1 MPNPHTALPVV
12 GMVGGGQLARMTQ
25 QAAIALGI
33 EFRVLADSPIDSA
46 ALVAA
51 NTTVGDYRDF
61 EDLAAFAATCDVVTF
76 DHEHVP
82 LSHVEKLTSS
92 GVLIYPGA
100 HALPYVQDKIRMRER
115 LAQLGMPVPAWAA
128 VETVEDVEQF
138 ASEHGWPVVAKAA
151 SGGYDGKGV
160 WLLRSSDDARPLLA
174 RGDVRLFVEENVA
187 FTRELAALVART
199 PSGNSTAWPI
209 VETVQSDGVCVEVVA
224 PAPTLDDAKAQ
235 AAQQLALRIADELDV
250 VGLLAVELFDRPG
263 GVVVNELAMRPH
275 NSGHWTIDGS
285 TTSQFEQHLR
295 AVLDWPLGDTAAIAP
310 VTVMSNV
317 LGGDDGNAGLATR
330 VPDVLDDP
338 DLHLHL
344 YGKGVRPG
352 RKIGHVNI
360 CGDDVAT
367 LRARATRAADH
378 LRRGA
383 AT

>member
-1 MPNPHTALPVV
+1 VPNPHTALPVV

-33 EFRVLADSPIDSA
+33 ELRVLADSPVDSA
-46 ALVAA
+46 ALVTAS
-51 NTTVGDYRDF
+51 TTVGDYRDF
-61 EDLAAFAATCDVVTF
+61 DDLAAFAATCDVVTF

-82 LSHVEKLTSS
+82 LAHVEKLASS
-92 GVLIYPGA
+92 GVLVYPGA

-115 LAQLGMPVPAWAA
+115 LEQLGVPVPTWAS
-128 VETVEDVEQF
+128 VESVGDIEQF
-138 ASEHGWPVVAKAA
+138 ARTHNWPVVAKAA

-160 WLLRSSDDARPLLA
+160 WLLHSLDDAIPLLG

-199 PSGNSTAWPI
+199 SSGKSSAWPV
-209 VETVQSDGVCVEVVA
+209 VETVQSDGICVEVVA
-224 PAPTLDDAKAQ
+224 PAPNIHVDRAA
-235 AAQQLALRIADELDV
+235 AAQRLALRIADELDV
-250 VGLLAVELFDRPG
+250 VGLLAVELFETADG
-263 GVVVNELAMRPH
+263 IVVNELAMRPH
-275 NSGHWTIDGS
+275 NSGHWTINGS

-295 AVLDWPLGDTAAIAP
+295 AVLDWPLGDTAATAP
-310 VTVMSNV
+310 VTVMANI
-317 LGGDDGNAGLATR
+317 LGGDDGNVGLAKR
-330 VPDVLDDP
+330 VPDALTDP
-338 DLHLHL
+338 DVHLHL

-360 CGDDVAT
+360 CGDDVTT
-367 LRARATRAADH
+367 LRARAARAADQ